1 MNKINM
7 LQKIIDN
14 SKRIVFFT
22 GAGVSTESNIPD
34 FRSSKGVFTNVNEEN
49 PEELVSRGYFQEYPK
64 KFYKFYRE
72 NLIYPNAEP
81 NNAHIA
87 IAKLEAKGLVS
98 AVITQN
104 IDNLHQKAGSKNV
117 IELHGSVY
125 RNFCG
130 KCGKKYGVETILA
143 AKDIPVCDC
152 GGIIEPDVVLY
163 GDPLGKENAE
173 RAIEVITNADTLIIV
188 GTSLSV
194 YPAASFVRYF
204 LGDNLVVINRGKTS
218 MDDAADLVIHNYAG
232 EVLKQIVI

>member
-98 AVITQN
+98 A
-104 IDNLHQKAGSKNV
+104 
-117 IELHGSVY
+117 
-125 RNFCG
+125 
-130 KCGKKYGVETILA
+130 
-143 AKDIPVCDC
+143 
-152 GGIIEPDVVLY
+152 
-163 GDPLGKENAE
+163 
-173 RAIEVITNADTLIIV
+173 
-188 GTSLSV
+188 
-194 YPAASFVRYF
+194 
-204 LGDNLVVINRGKTS
+204 
-218 MDDAADLVIHNYAG
+218 
-232 EVLKQIVI
+232 